1 MNANP
6 NPTVIQDENENKL
19 AESSNVDTSTETVS
33 TEGNTNISPD
43 LTPDMSSTGS
53 ADTVS
58 TDLDSNEYKED
69 FQSSEQSVPSE
80 IEVDQSQT
88 QPVAAP
94 VAAPVP
100 VAQPVETPP
109 LKVDLPVK
117 TDNIKMVSKT
127 QKHYD
132 MIINKANNLRK
143 QFTKKR
149 KNMST
154 WDDNNK
160 HEWRNKIS
168 DTLIAVIRQAKNKHT
183 LKHHHVK
190 LKSMRNLFNHYLN
203 SLSTSKQSKKSRIE
217 KKSKK

>member
-1 MNANP
+1 MNATQP
-6 NPTVIQDENENKL
+6 VQQEPIVIQDENENKL
-19 AESSNVDTSTETVS
+19 SESSTADTSTETVS
-33 TEGNTNISPD
+33 TDANTIISSESP
-43 LTPDMSSTGS
+43 

-58 TDLDSNEYKED
+58 TDIDSSEYKED
-69 FQSSEQSVPSE
+69 FQSAEQSMPSE
-80 IEVDQSQT
+80 TESSESQT
-88 QPVAAP
+88 QEVVDVEEPVLAP
-94 VAAPVP
+94 ATVPAPI
-100 VAQPVETPP
+100 ESPP
-109 LKVDLPVK
+109 LRVDLPVK
-117 TDNIKMVSKT
+117 TDNIKTVSKT
-127 QKHYD
+127 QKQYD
-132 MIINKANNLRK
+132 IIINKANNLRK

-190 LKSMRNLFNHYLN
+190 LRSMRNLFNHYLN
-203 SLSTSKQSKKSRIE
+203 TFSSSKQSKKSRIE